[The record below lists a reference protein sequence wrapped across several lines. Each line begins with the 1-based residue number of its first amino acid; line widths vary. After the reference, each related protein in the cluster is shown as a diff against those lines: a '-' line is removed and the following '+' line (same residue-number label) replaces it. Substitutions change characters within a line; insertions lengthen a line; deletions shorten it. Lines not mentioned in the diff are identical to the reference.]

1 MKTLTLRLDEI
12 VYKQIACLAE
22 QERRS
27 LNSQI
32 LYMLEL
38 SEKYW
43 GEIVQKDLKERNE
56 NMQRMS

>member
-12 VYKQIACLAE
+12 VYEQIAHLADK
-22 QERRS
+22 ERRS

-38 SEKYW
+38 SGKYW
-43 GEIVQKDLKERNE
+43 GDIIQKDLRERDE
-56 NMQRMS
+56 QEM